1 MVDHDA
7 FDVFLQRKNPHAFES
22 VRAFISGCV
31 SIATDRCFFVFFDLD
46 RIRSSARWIWSFYF
60 SFRPDSNR
68 PIKSVSGFVSAS
80 NSELSKNL
88 PRAWNGSETHPWFVT
103 RRISR
108 RRSARF
114 HGRVDTSRLAG
125 RGAVRACATL
135 SAPQE
140 RRRIHASRFHLPR
153 SSSRSWPP

>member
-22 VRAFISGCV
+22 VRAFISD
-31 SIATDRCFFVFFDLD
+31 AF
-46 RIRSSARWIWSFYF
+46 RSRLIGVF
-60 SFRPDSNR
+60 SFFLISIGYDRPRAGSGVFT
-68 PIKSVSGFVSAS
+68 SVSGPTQIDQSKAS
-80 NSELSKNL
+80 PASCPPLIPSFRKIF
-88 PRAWNGSETHPWFVT
+88 PAWNGSETHPRFVT

-140 RRRIHASRFHLPR
+140 RRRIHASRFPLPR